1 MSQFFL
7 FDDIA
12 DEQTRKTLRIQHNL
26 SRKSIRMEMQMRG
39 VKKSSK
45 YQQSESSSESDS
57 DDESNDGSE
66 DNDSDAP
73 TSTGVLGLLPRKWSL
88 ALLGQTSANVAQND
102 SDASVAAEGV
112 LGLLP
117 RKWSLA
123 LLGQNSSKVAPQPH
137 QAAPRQSVN
146 ALFKKLKEVM
156 VRQRMLLRP
165 DERESYDDAW
175 GVDPTGEFV
184 RREDTRLCFNRIT
197 EVADLWLP
205 SR

>member
-1 MSQFFL
+1 VNLTVTTKATMAARTTIL
-7 FDDIA
+7 
-12 DEQTRKTLRIQHNL
+12 TLSLQR
-26 SRKSIRMEMQMRG
+26 ECW
-39 VKKSSK
+39 
-45 YQQSESSSESDS
+45 
-57 DDESNDGSE
+57 
-66 DNDSDAP
+66 
-73 TSTGVLGLLPRKWSL
+73 LGLLPRKWSL

-123 LLGQNSSKVAPQPH
+123 LLGQTSSKVAPQPL
-137 QAAPRQSVN
+137 QAASRQSVN

-197 EVADLWLP
+197 EVACSLKQVSFIISHLASWIVGD
-205 SR
+205 